1 MGYKQTQNPERYFSR
16 DEFALFD
23 DFAEFVTGDV
33 WTSAV
38 AGTGTVT
45 HEGSAGR
52 SAMKLFNT
60 AANDAAVLA
69 STHELFKFRAGKAMT
84 AEGLIEFVDVDTDDG
99 MVFFG
104 WADALAATTMA
115 DTSGAITATD
125 ACCIYKL
132 PDTSVWAFHTEINGS
147 STATVSTT
155 AAPASSGA
163 QTLRIDVTPRSSTVF
178 ECRPFVD
185 GVQLKDSNGNPIMHT
200 VTLGTATDMDFGAMT
215 KSNDAADF
223 NVYVDYLF
231 ASQVR

>member
-23 DFAEFVTGDV
+23 DFFEFVTGDV

-45 HEGSAGR
+45 HEGSAGTTR
-52 SAMKLFNT
+52 MKLFCT
-60 AANDAAVLA
+60 AANDAAVLPT
-69 STHELFKFRAGKAMT
+69 THEMFKFRANKAMA
-84 AEGLIEFVDVDTDDG
+84 AEGLIEFTDVDTDDG

-115 DTSGAITATD
+115 DTTGAITATD

-132 PDTSVWAFHTEINGS
+132 QDTSVWAFHTEINGTA
-147 STATVSTT
+147 TATVSTT
-155 AAPASSGA
+155 AAPGSGA
-163 QTLRIDVTPRSSTVF
+163 QTLRIEVTPRSSTVF

-185 GVQLKDSNGNPIMHT
+185 GVQLRDANGNPIMHT
-200 VTLGTATDMDFGAMT
+200 ITLGTATDMDFGAMT

-231 ASQVR
+231 ASQTR